1 MARRRAVAIS
11 AAPKISSRLLSKILA
26 GVLALVLAVLVV
38 LAGVAGFFTYRI
50 VTQYNDTES
59 VNPTTFID
67 TNFEALTFS
76 NPASG
81 EHEGWLLR
89 GLKGA
94 PVIILCPGY
103 GSNRADLLS
112 LGVVLQEN
120 HFNVYAF
127 NFHGPGT
134 RGQFSNLGIDQSRD
148 VLSAIDMLTKHAG
161 INPHRVGLF
170 GSTTGGYAALVAA
183 QQNPAVKALVVDSI
197 YENPLQMFDTQLD
210 QLMGGPSSLFRAL
223 AEREFRLLNWRTKN
237 PPVRQDLSKLANI
250 PKFFISG
257 QETPSLATYTEDL
270 YKAAPDPKQMRVL
283 ENSRSGD
290 AGATEKKE
298 YENQILS
305 FFLQNLPLRA
315 D

>member
-1 MARRRAVAIS
+1 MF
-11 AAPKISSRLLSKILA
+11 
-26 GVLALVLAVLVV
+26 GVLTLVGAILIV
-38 LAGVAGFFTYRI
+38 LAGVGGFFTFRI

-67 TNFEALTFS
+67 TNFESLPFTNS
-76 NPASG
+76 SSG

-94 PVIILCPGY
+94 PAIILCPGY
-103 GSNRADLLS
+103 DSNRADLLS

-127 NFHGPGT
+127 NFHGAGT
-134 RGQFSNLGIDQSRD
+134 RGTISNLGVDQARD
-148 VLSAIDMLTKHAG
+148 VQSAIDMITKDAG

-183 QQNPAVKALVVDSI
+183 QENTAVKALAVDSI
-197 YENPLQMFDTQLD
+197 YERPMQMFDAQLD
-210 QLMGGPSSLFRAL
+210 QLMGGPSTLLRTL
-223 AEREFRLLNWRTKN
+223 AEKEFQLLNWRTKN
-237 PPVRQDLSKLANI
+237 PPVRENLSKLANI
-250 PKFFISG
+250 PKLFIAG
-257 QETPSLATYTEDL
+257 EDTPSLASITKDL
-270 YKAAPDPKQMRVL
+270 YNAAPNPKQMRIL

-290 AGATEKKE
+290 AGATERKE